1 MATQAAED
9 DQFGRLRAALSE
21 CAVSRLS
28 GTLLVAGDPGGVI
41 HLADGAIAA
50 VQTPGAPSAEVLLL
64 RSHRVSEAAWDAAFT
79 AAASNGRPMG
89 AELVAGAAIGAGE
102 LEALLEIALADAM
115 FALAG
120 GLVERCE
127 ARPGS
132 MDCLLPLQ
140 PGTGADVLLS
150 EATRRLRV
158 LADRPGEVGRDRDR
172 VIPVAGAARPRLPLG
187 HGQDEIL
194 AVADG
199 RRTTRDM
206 AFALGRGVY
215 AVMLQVGRMRAAGL
229 LVPVPLTCR
238 PPPGETVP
246 ARPSAAADQ
255 PGAAAELPQ
264 RRRGMPA
271 PPPRPP
277 APPADQPAGEGKSA
291 TYRQLRPRSGRNAGG
306 GDAG

>member
-1 MATQAAED
+1 MATHAAED
-9 DQFGRLRAALSE
+9 DLFGRLRAALAE
-21 CAVSRLS
+21 CAVSKLS
-28 GTLLVAGDPGGVI
+28 GALLVTGDPGGVI
-41 HLADGAIAA
+41 HLAGGAIAA
-50 VQTPGAPSAEVLLL
+50 VQTPGAPSAEVILL
-64 RSHRVSEAAWDAAFT
+64 RSRRVPEAAWDTAFT
-79 AAASNGRPMG
+79 AAASHGRPMG
-89 AELVAGAAIGAGE
+89 AELVAVAAIGAGE

-127 ARPGS
+127 AQPGS
-132 MDCLLPLQ
+132 VDCLLPLE
-140 PGTGADVLLS
+140 PGAEADMLLG
-150 EATRRLRV
+150 EAKRRLRV
-158 LADRPGEVGRDRDR
+158 LAERPGEVGRDRDR
-172 VIPVAGAARPRLPLG
+172 FIAVPGAARPRLPLG

-215 AVMLQVGRMRAAGL
+215 AVMLQVARMRAAGL
-229 LVPVPLTCR
+229 LVPMPLT
-238 PPPGETVP
+238 PPAAASETVP
-246 ARPSAAADQ
+246 ARPSAAADR
-255 PGAAAELPQ
+255 PDPAAELPQ

-277 APPADQPAGEGKSA
+277 DPPAGEGKPA
-291 TYRQLRPRSGRNAGG
+291 PHRLLRPRSGRNAGT

>member
-9 DQFGRLRAALSE
+9 DLFGRLRAALSE

-28 GTLLVAGDPGGVI
+28 GTLLVTGDPGGVI

-50 VQTPGAPSAEVLLL
+50 VQTPGAPSAEVILL
-64 RSHRVSEAAWDAAFT
+64 RSRRVPEAAWDAAFT

-89 AELVAGAAIGAGE
+89 AELVAVAAIGAGE
-102 LEALLEIALADAM
+102 LEAVLKIALADAM
-115 FALAG
+115 FVLAG

-127 ARPGS
+127 AQPGS
-132 MDCLLPLQ
+132 VDYLLPLE
-140 PGTGADVLLS
+140 PGAEADMLLS
-150 EATRRLRV
+150 ETTRRLRV
-158 LADRPGEVGRDRDR
+158 LAERPGEVGRDR
-172 VIPVAGAARPRLPLG
+172 VIAVPGAARPRLPLG

-215 AVMLQVGRMRAAGL
+215 AVMLQVARMRAAGL
-229 LVPVPLTCR
+229 LVPVPLTA
-238 PPPGETVP
+238 PAAAGETVP

-255 PGAAAELPQ
+255 PDAAAELPQ

-271 PPPRPP
+271 PPPRPADLPTGLPAAEGKP
-277 APPADQPAGEGKSA
+277 APH
-291 TYRQLRPRSGRNAGG
+291 RLLRPRSGRNAGG
-306 GDAG
+306 GDAR